1 MSNPFHADEM
11 LQLTE
16 NSAIKVF
23 MQRAPVKCETKPNQ
37 TKPIETK
44 PNEIETKRNRI

>member
-1 MSNPFHADEM
+1 M

-44 PNEIETKRNRI
+44 PNEMKPEIETKRNGI